1 MNRST
6 IPIEKVNLR
15 KSHTEDRDLCL
26 NNKHAYPYLINE
38 QDNLSI
44 YHIRDCLNNWNSY
57 SSSLKTNIH
66 RVSQLLN
73 MTESKL
79 PDYINEVEDTI
90 SNYII
95 PYIDNPNFYTRL
107 FENSKVIKDSIKE
120 QVECDRL
127 LSNYNA
133 ISKRFN
139 IDKHFIYGINENRS
153 LTDIIY
159 SFCDMIDTYDSD
171 YKTKFCIATECAL
184 YINDKNY
191 LNIPT
196 RAIFE
201 NIIDYHLMQYG
212 NRNMEKFID
221 NMKDSIEKD
230 RFIDESAEEYID
242 FLNDVYTHMNENIYS
257 EDIENHFNSNSD
269 ITIVEAYDEYK
280 NLSNSLKNLYESA
293 MLDKADRLIAR
304 YKISLI
310 KNKKT
315 IENAIKSLL
324 VVHRLRDIKKGT
336 SNALSLVFFSALMG
350 GAFAF
355 GAIPGILGLITTYTL
370 QQSIQ
375 EVYLRDSIK
384 AWENHKEMVENKLD
398 NTYDNDTKK
407 KLISYIAELDNNID
421 LLKEKLV
428 EYDSERR
435 E

>member
-1 MNRST
+1 MFRST
-6 IPIEKVNLR
+6 IPIERVGFR
-15 KSHTEDRDLCL
+15 KSHTESARLS
-26 NNKHAYPYLINE
+26 NRHSYPYLINE
-38 QDNLSI
+38 QDNFTIS
-44 YHIRDCLNNWNSY
+44 HVRDCLSNWNDY
-57 SSSLKTNIH
+57 SSSLKTNLH

-73 MTESKL
+73 LTEEKL
-79 PDYINEVEDTI
+79 PEFYDEVEDIIATR
-90 SNYII
+90 II
-95 PYIDNPNFYTRL
+95 PYVDNPNMYTKL
-107 FENSKVIKDSIKE
+107 FEDSKIIKDSIKE
-120 QVECDRL
+120 QAECDRV
-127 LSNYNA
+127 LSNYNVV
-133 ISKRFN
+133 SKRFN

-153 LTDIIY
+153 PTDIIY

-171 YKTKFCIATECAL
+171 YKTKFCIASECAL
-184 YINDKNY
+184 YVNDKNY
-191 LNIPT
+191 LDLSNKTIL
-196 RAIFE
+196 E

-212 NRNMEKFID
+212 NRDMEKFVD
-221 NMKDSIEKD
+221 NMKDSILKD
-230 RFIDESAEEYID
+230 QFIDESAEEYIE
-242 FLNDVYTHMNENIYS
+242 FLDDVYQHMNENIFS
-257 EDIENHFNSNSD
+257 EDIENHFNSNTD
-269 ITIVEAYDEYK
+269 ITILEAYDEYR
-280 NLSNSLKNLYESA
+280 NLSNSLKNLYETA

-384 AWENHKEMVENKLD
+384 AWENHREMVENKLD
-398 NTYDNDTKK
+398 NTYDNATKK
-407 KLISYIAELDNNID
+407 KLLSYISELDNNID

-435 E
+435 D